1 VNVNEGHAKVGQED
15 DQTNVELLLEE
26 FLAVIPQILAS
37 KVYLQKREIAKSI
50 SSYSSAPGF

>member
-37 KVYLQKREIAKSI
+37 KVYKKEK
-50 SSYSSAPGF
+50 